1 MLPPKVR
8 GKCFKIGGAPWIE
21 VSWQIT
27 GVRQHR
33 SAQANPLVV
42 TAKEPKRARLLYL
55 SRALRLAWGTRVFG
69 GIAAHSSCLSLRGTK
84 RAGGCESRSERGYPL
99 RPIFC
104 YRWFRTDENAPS
116 IEVIQLLSR
125 FESLH
130 DSTANCRHPPSQV
143 IGEPNRERRRASAL
157 VQIAFS
163 PSACDRGFGLSRRL
177 VFAGAR

>member
-1 MLPPKVR
+1 MRQVLDRVHNFFIQCCRRKSAVSASRLVVP
-8 GKCFKIGGAPWIE
+8 PWIE

-27 GVRQHR
+27 GVQQHR
-33 SAQANPLVV
+33 SARPNPLVV
-42 TAKEPKRARLLYL
+42 EPLKSRRGRGYFIYPELSGSPGGQGYSVGSPPTAHA
-55 SRALRLAWGTRVFG
+55 SA
-69 GIAAHSSCLSLRGTK
+69 SRGTK

-130 DSTANCRHPPSQV
+130 DSTANCRQPP
-143 IGEPNRERRRASAL
+143 
-157 VQIAFS
+157 
-163 PSACDRGFGLSRRL
+163 
-177 VFAGAR
+177 AR